1 MADKKIGG
9 WASKA
14 KAHSKKDEKFSA
26 EDFSAE
32 EIEVLEDADEET
44 LSAAFMEEFYNAWH
58 DPKTGR
64 FTFAKGGK
72 KGKLHIPMSE
82 AARRSNAILRGLK
95 SARKSKEY
103 KTASKNIKGSWAERE
118 KGQGGLRHKGGTNS
132 KKADAARAANA
143 KAPAKPKVAPKPKV
157 AEDIRP
163 SSEAQS
169 LTQRYGTRSRPV
181 PTAQKKDRKR
191 YRPIP
196 KTTWDYWNE

>member
-143 KAPAKPKVAPKPKV
+143 AKGARTKAIKANAVKNQTNKIKYGPTKAGP
-157 AEDIRP
+157 ED
-163 SSEAQS
+163 EALA
-169 LTQRYGTRSRPV
+169 LT
-181 PTAQKKDRKR
+181 KR
-191 YRPIP
+191 FGGRG
-196 KTTWDYWNE
+196 